1 MMLNN
6 EALEFMRKNSASIT
20 RQAMID
26 IMAIEF
32 DLMLSL
38 AGLKE
43 IYSTNNLKG
52 INTRFKKG
60 AVPWSAGKKIG
71 TRGRTG
77 ETQFKKGAQAHNL
90 QPIGSERITHDGFI
104 QVKATATG
112 YPPKDWVMK
121 SRLVWEKSRG
131 AKIPKGHILR
141 FIDGDKQNLEP
152 SNLLLVS
159 RAEHCVMNR
168 WIKINDMPKDGL
180 ITVHL
185 LAKIKIAASKRGK
198 DSI

>member
-1 MMLNN
+1 MQNN
-6 EALEFMRKNSASIT
+6 NALTFMRDHCGSMT

-26 IMAIEF
+26 TMAMDFNI
-32 DLMLSL
+32 DLSMKK
-38 AGLKE
+38 LKE
-43 IYSTNNLKG
+43 IYSSKGFKG
-52 INTRFKKG
+52 INTKFKKG
-60 AVPWSAGKKIG
+60 SIPWSAGKKIG
-71 TRGRTG
+71 TRGRSG
-77 ETQFKKGAQAHNL
+77 ETQFKKGTPAHNL
-90 QPIGSERITHDGFI
+90 QPIGSERITKDGFI
-104 QVKATATG
+104 QIKATDTG

-121 SRLVWEKSRG
+121 SRLIWEESRG

-141 FIDGDKQNLEP
+141 FIDGDKLNLDP

-185 LAKIKIAASKRGK
+185 LAKIKIAASKRNK
-198 DSI
+198 ESL